1 MQEGLGYA
9 CQYETC
15 QTCLWLRRCFKLVTG
30 PVAVSS
36 LVMKSKSQSNG
47 GSRSRKMR
55 VRAAEAQEVYID
67 GASLSPFV
75 ACSSC
80 SSLSPPSMESPARCS
95 NAEGWGPISTTR
107 PFDFTPCFE
116 EGILLSTLLV
126 FFVVAAAFRCWALRS
141 KESSPRCRRSVWV
154 LRSKLVR

>member
-15 QTCLWLRRCFKLVTG
+15 QMCLWLRRCFKLVTG

-80 SSLSPPSMESPARCS
+80 SSFHHQWSLRHVAATRRAGARSRPPARSTSHPASRKASFSPHSSCS
-95 NAEGWGPISTTR
+95 SSSRPRSGAGLYAAKKVPRGVEGVCGCS
-107 PFDFTPCFE
+107 E
-116 EGILLSTLLV
+116 AS
-126 FFVVAAAFRCWALRS
+126 
-141 KESSPRCRRSVWV
+141 
-154 LRSKLVR
+154 